1 MFHADG
7 AVEMQVKVSD
17 KAGIQA
23 YGFAYSGVAVPMKS
37 GSGKFFASATDQN
50 NLLEWVMIGDPGGT
64 MKVVVT
70 RVGDGGPVAER
81 DTSTIPP
88 PKTKGYDAL
97 QIVVADA

>member
-7 AVEMQVKVSD
+7 AVEMQAKVSD
-17 KAGIQA
+17 KAGIDA
-23 YGFAYSGVAVPMKS
+23 YGFAYGGVAVPMKN
-37 GSGKFFASATDQN
+37 GSGKFFASATDES

-70 RVGDGGPVAER
+70 RISDGGTVAER

-97 QIVVADA
+97 QIIVA